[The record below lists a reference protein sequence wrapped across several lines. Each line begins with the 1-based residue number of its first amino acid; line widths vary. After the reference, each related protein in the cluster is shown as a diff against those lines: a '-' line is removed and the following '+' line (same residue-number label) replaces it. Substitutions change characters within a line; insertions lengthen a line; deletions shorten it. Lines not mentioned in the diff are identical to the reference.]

1 MIAEEPLV
9 VPLEGEWDV
18 YRVPE
23 LDQRLQPAY
32 TAPQVIL
39 DLTSAT
45 YIDSTCLGAL
55 VRMRKARDAR
65 ALGPARLVISSPMVL
80 RIFEIVRLDRVWPI
94 YDSVEA
100 ARG

>member
-9 VPLEGEWDV
+9 VTLEGEWDV
-18 YRVPE
+18 YRCPE
-23 LDQRLQPAY
+23 LDQRLQPAHS
-32 TAPQVIL
+32 APQVIL

-65 ALGPARLVISSPMVL
+65 GLGAARLVITSPMVL

-94 YDSVEA
+94 FDSVEA
-100 ARG
+100 ARE